1 MNEIK
6 KPMNKNL
13 QYYKPLIIS
22 ILCLFSYFPTH
33 SQNINIKR
41 YLKEADNY
49 LSILD
54 FQTALYGYQE
64 ILKVEPEHLEANF
77 KAGFCFLHATHREKA
92 LPFLLKVHK
101 SAIAYSS
108 NIQDLMT
115 PHPQYIKP
123 FNFLLGEAYHFNN
136 LFREAT
142 KYYELTKKEYL
153 TQQSDPKNL
162 KDKSLQKELLGKI
175 RECEKKIKEC
185 KFGTKY
191 ISEPVNSQIT
201 NIGATI
207 NSKTGDYAPVISADE
222 NILVFTSRREG
233 SIGDGVDRLDG
244 QPYEDIYIATKKA
257 GKWTV
262 PKNVGRPINSKYHD
276 ASIAISADGKQLF
289 IYQDNNRGTGDIFT
303 ARINPDGS
311 WSNLKSMGDNIN
323 TEFHEPSVSI
333 SADGKTVYFSSNRPG
348 GFGGLDIYMSQKQ
361 AEGEWGEAIN
371 LGASINTEYDDDA
384 PFISFS
390 GKHLYFS
397 SRGHSSMGDFDIF
410 RATFEQGKWGEPE
423 NLGFPI
429 NTADN
434 DIYFVLSAD
443 EKTGYYASAKEGGYG
458 GKDIYVIKMP
468 EPIPI
473 AEIAKNEPEIRLT
486 PPKVELSG
494 ETLTLNQKP
503 RLTLRG
509 TIRDKITKQPLEA
522 NINLNEL
529 ISGEKIQDLVS
540 EVENGHYASNQ
551 VNWWQKYIISVQ
563 KEGYLFHSESF
574 GTPQEA
580 NKNEEVVIDIELEPL
595 KVGAKINLVIFFDF
609 DKAHLRPESNNELR
623 RLLNFMQKHPSVKVE
638 IAGHTDNIGTD
649 QKNMILSDQRAKAV
663 VDYLLDNQI
672 PEERM
677 RYVGYGFHKP
687 IALNQNADGSDN
699 PQGRQMNRRTE
710 CIVTAVK

>member
-1 MNEIK
+1 MNQK
-6 KPMNKNL
+6 L
-13 QYYKPLIIS
+13 RLYKPLIIS
-22 ILCLFSYFPTH
+22 ILYLFTH
-33 SQNINIKR
+33 FSTFAQNINVKR

-54 FQTALYGYQE
+54 FQTAVFGYQE
-64 ILKVEPEHLEANF
+64 ILKVEPDNLEANF
-77 KAGFCFLHATHREKA
+77 KTGFCFLHSTHREKA
-92 LPFLLKVHK
+92 LQYLLKVHK
-101 SAIAYSS
+101 SALSYQS
-108 NIQDLMT
+108 NIAELMV

-142 KYYELTKKEYL
+142 KYYELTKKEYQA
-153 TQQSDPKNL
+153 QQTDPKNL
-162 KDKSLQKELLGKI
+162 KNQRLQKELLAKI
-175 RECEKKIKEC
+175 RDCDKKIQEC
-185 KFGTKY
+185 KFGAKY
-191 ISEPVNSQIT
+191 ISEPVNSQIS
-201 NIGATI
+201 NVGATI
-207 NSKTGDYAPVISADE
+207 NSKASDYAPVISADE
-222 NILVFTSRREG
+222 SILVLTSRREG
-233 SIGDGVDRLDG
+233 TTGDGVDRLDG
-244 QPYEDIYIATKKA
+244 QPYEDIYIATKKD
-257 GKWTV
+257 GKWTT

-303 ARINPDGS
+303 AKINPDGS

-333 SADGKTVYFSSNRPG
+333 ASDGKTVYFSSNRPG
-348 GFGGLDIYMSQKQ
+348 GFGGLDIYKSQKQ
-361 AEGEWGEAIN
+361 ADGEWGEAVN
-371 LGASINTEYDDDA
+371 LGSTINTEYDDDA
-384 PFISFS
+384 PFISFN

-410 RATFEQGKWGEPE
+410 RATFEKEQWGEPE

-458 GKDIYVIKMP
+458 AKDIYMIKMP

-473 AEIAKNEPEIRLT
+473 DLIAKKQETDLLLT
-486 PPKVELSG
+486 PPKVELSDK
-494 ETLTLNQKP
+494 LISNQQKP
-503 RLTLRG
+503 QLLLRG
-509 TIRDKITKQPLEA
+509 TIRDKITKEPLEA

-529 ISGEKIQDLVS
+529 FSGDKIQDLTS
-540 EVENGHYASNQ
+540 EADNGHYASKA
-551 VNWWQKYIISVQ
+551 VNWQNKYIISVQ
-563 KEGYLFHSESF
+563 KSGYLFHSQGFS
-574 GTPQEA
+574 TPEELG
-580 NKNEEVVIDIELEPL
+580 KNEEVIVDIELEPL

-609 DKAHLRPESNNELR
+609 DKAHLRPESNTELK
-623 RLLNFMQKHPSVKVE
+623 RLLNFMQKHPGVQVE

-649 QKNMILSDQRAKAV
+649 QKNRILSNQRAKAV
-663 VDYLLDNQI
+663 VDYLLDNNI

-687 IALNQNADGSDN
+687 IAKNQNPDGSDN
-699 PQGRQMNRRTE
+699 PQGRQLNRRTE
-710 CIVTAVK
+710 CIVTAVE